1 VHRAAYCSVL
11 MVALAGATPAFAD
24 ILDFEGFSDGTQIT
38 TQYSGFTFTNATVLT
53 AGISL
58 NEFEFPPHSGSNV
71 VFDDGGPMVI
81 QFATPFASVGGYFT
95 YLEPL
100 TFTAFDAFNNQ
111 IGSVGSLFS
120 NNLALSGDS
129 GSSPNEF
136 LSLNIPTGIS
146 SVVITGDPAGGS
158 FTLDDLVV
166 TANLVATPEPTS
178 LVLLVTV
185 IGGIIALR
193 SRRTRY
199 SLPAPRFW

>member
-1 VHRAAYCSVL
+1 VRPATYCSLL
-11 MVALAGATPAFAD
+11 MVAFAGGTPAFATL
-24 ILDFEGFSDGTQIT
+24 LDFEGFPDSTQIT
-38 TQYSGFTFTNATVLT
+38 TQYPGFTFSQATVLT

-100 TFTAFDAFNNQ
+100 TLTAFDASNNE
-111 IGSVGSLFS
+111 IGSVTSLFL
-120 NNLALSGDS
+120 NNLALSGDP

-146 SVVITGDPAGGS
+146 SLIIAGDPAGSS
-158 FTLDDLVV
+158 FVLDDF
-166 TANLVATPEPTS
+166 TATPEPTS
-178 LVLLVTV
+178 MVLLLTV
-185 IGGIIALR
+185 FAGVAVAT
-193 SRRTRY
+193 RTRRI
-199 SLPAPRFW
+199 LFWSRH